1 MEIVAN
7 LTMLNPRIDFE
18 KNTFALRKF
27 SDNTFL
33 RHYVIKIQQSSEP
46 QSSIVHVIKLM

>member
-33 RHYVIKIQQSSEP
+33 RHFVIKVFRFYTP
-46 QSSIVHVIKLM
+46 QSSTVHVINLA